1 MSQGIERQNKA
12 DWRSRSAWVQGA
24 LSTLAA
30 RAPPDPH
37 SNDRQTRAAEPDRL
51 GAAREGLRAAPR
63 RLAGLAGEQLIEAV
77 VRIEDCYGEFPEL
90 EIEVP
95 RRALVDELRSSLD
108 SVDAEAAVPLLMACA
123 ALDSSP
129 SSASVAPLLDT
140 MARAGQGDAIAGVVA
155 ILARRRT
162 FSADEIAPA
171 VAELCR
177 QGRLPAALALTAA
190 ASGHRDGDPGAAA
203 VALGA
208 GLKRILFAGGDAP
221 VDPSGLARIVLSAR
235 NRVQRSP
242 RPPAKS
248 SPGRQLLAPPLL
260 ELAERVAAK
269 LPRRA
274 VSLAPIATTTAPW
287 RTGRLG
293 FAEFAAQW
301 PEICGVQ
308 IEWLP
313 VMKVG
318 RAGER
323 RHAGICAKPG
333 QTGHLLYGPYVKLGA
348 GDYRVRVRWSA
359 GRPAR
364 TVPRF
369 QPVATIE
376 AVSRYGKTYLAQRQL
391 RVEDTLSPE
400 HEILFH
406 IAGRPPPSFPIE
418 VRVWTSG
425 AVPLTV
431 SSITV
436 ERIAAPP
443 RIAGTR

>member
-1 MSQGIERQNKA
+1 M
-12 DWRSRSAWVQGA
+12 
-24 LSTLAA
+24 
-30 RAPPDPH
+30 
-37 SNDRQTRAAEPDRL
+37 
-51 GAAREGLRAAPR
+51 RAAPR
-63 RLAGLAGEQLIEAV
+63 RLAGLAGEPLIEAV
-77 VRIEDCYGEFPEL
+77 ARIENSYGEFPEL

-95 RRALVDELRSSLD
+95 RRALVEELRSSLD
-108 SVDAEAAVPLLMACA
+108 SVAGQAAVALLMACT

-129 SSASVAPLLDT
+129 PSASVAALLDT
-140 MARAGQGDAIAGVVA
+140 MARAGQGDQIAGVVA
-155 ILARRRT
+155 ILARRRAFT
-162 FSADEIAPA
+162 CDEIAPA
-171 VAELCR
+171 VEELCR
-177 QGRLPAALALTAA
+177 QGRLPAALALTSA
-190 ASGHRDGDPGAAA
+190 ASGPVDVDPGAAA

-221 VDPSGLARIVLSAR
+221 VDPAGLARIVLSAR
-235 NRVQRSP
+235 NRLQRST

-248 SPGRQLLAPPLL
+248 SPGPQPLAPQLL
-260 ELAERVAAK
+260 ELAEQVAAK
-269 LPRRA
+269 LPRRTLSPPPA
-274 VSLAPIATTTAPW
+274 ATTTAPW

-301 PEICGVQ
+301 PEICGVE

-348 GDYRVRVRWSA
+348 GNYRVRVRWSA

-406 IAGRPPPSFPIE
+406 IIGRPPPAFPIE

-436 ERIAAPP
+436 ERIAAAPS
-443 RIAGTR
+443 IARAR